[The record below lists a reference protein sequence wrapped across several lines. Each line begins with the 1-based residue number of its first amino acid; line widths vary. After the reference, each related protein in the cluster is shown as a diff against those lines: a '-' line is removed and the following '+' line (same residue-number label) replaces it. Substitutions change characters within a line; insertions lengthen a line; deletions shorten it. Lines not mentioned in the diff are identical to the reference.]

1 MIHGII
7 LISKVP
13 HQYGGSC
20 KKARETVRLDGFP
33 LFVFSP
39 LWTLNGGYFMDENKT
54 TQNINP
60 GENGEKTFTQEQV
73 NAIIG
78 ERLAKE
84 KNKAD
89 AALAE
94 KEQALKER
102 EARLSCQEF
111 LSKEGYPME
120 LLDIL
125 NPSDFE
131 TFRNIVQR
139 LDDLTGTLSK
149 NRELPHFTKS
159 LGSSSTVDP
168 LDAKL
173 RNAFKPKI

>member
-1 MIHGII
+1 
-7 LISKVP
+7 
-13 HQYGGSC
+13 
-20 KKARETVRLDGFP
+20 
-33 LFVFSP
+33 
-39 LWTLNGGYFMDENKT
+39 
-54 TQNINP
+54 
-60 GENGEKTFTQEQV
+60 
-73 NAIIG
+73 
-78 ERLAKE
+78 
-84 KNKAD
+84 
-89 AALAE
+89 
-94 KEQALKER
+94 
-102 EARLSCQEF
+102 
-111 LSKEGYPME
+111 ME

-131 TFRNIVQR
+131 TFQNMVQR